1 MSTSPAR
8 PVLTPCI
15 KVCAVDGESG
25 LCLGCFRSL
34 QEITA
39 WARYTDDERA
49 IILDQL
55 SARRQLISPEKLGLP
70 AWPSARAN

>member
-34 QEITA
+34 QEIAA
-39 WARYTDDERA
+39 WARYTDEERA

-55 SARRQLISPEKLGLP
+55 SARRQLISPEKLGLS
-70 AWPSARAN
+70 AWPGARAN